1 MLKKILPVKTFSLS
15 ISRGERRPGTK
26 ICVSTSLGEWDTI
39 RAIMAIGEKK
49 KRTEVAENMFACFSL
64 PFWSPRPASKKAP
77 KSICFQSL
85 SDKINGLIP
94 KPSERRC
101 NDTERSSF
109 VYDSREP
116 SGVVFLVAEIIFI
129 SNSVQLLFVREGMR
143 QDAVYFDGFVFSPP
157 LSLLLPLCE
166 DTWSNVHSNFRQVK

>member
-39 RAIMAIGEKK
+39 RAIMEIGGK
-49 KRTEVAENMFACFSL
+49 KRKEQKLLKICLLVFHCRFGHRGL
-64 PFWSPRPASKKAP
+64 YLKKAP

-85 SDKINGLIP
+85 FDKINGLIP

-157 LSLLLPLCE
+157 PFPSPPF
-166 DTWSNVHSNFRQVK
+166 V